1 MIGRLGKTLGDTNNE
16 YIVILDHNKAIY
28 IIFVYIWEWE
38 PFLYSYNI
46 FIFFKMKI

>member
-28 IIFVYIWEWE
+28 IIFNE
-38 PFLYSYNI
+38 LY
-46 FIFFKMKI
+46 KINDLK